1 MTHSTPQVVDRPTLT
16 RKLKVLLL
24 HGYAQSA
31 VAFRSKTG
39 SVRKESK
46 KLADFVFAAAPHPL
60 SAAQLAARRAATKR
74 PASSSSA
81 RQIEA
86 DDEGVATW
94 WHFDHAAQTYD
105 EASLDAS
112 LDALETVFRNEGPF
126 DGVGGFSQGACLSL
140 ILASRLQR
148 GLLSERSAI
157 AFDFVMLF
165 SGFLPHDERL
175 TAAMRDCGRLEMP
188 SFHSFG
194 TSDGI
199 ITPAQ
204 SSAAASIFADEMRT
218 EVTHAGG
225 HLVSSERGV
234 RKGVKSFLTA
244 RRLELDGGEMM

>member
-1 MTHSTPQVVDRPTLT
+1 MT

-165 SGFLPHDERL
+165 SGFLPHDEHF
-175 TAAMRDCGRLEMP
+175 TATMRDYERRM
-188 SFHSFG
+188 
-194 TSDGI
+194 
-199 ITPAQ
+199 TPHKQ
-204 SSAAASIFADEMRT
+204 SY
-218 EVTHAGG
+218 
-225 HLVSSERGV
+225 
-234 RKGVKSFLTA
+234 
-244 RRLELDGGEMM
+244 